1 MLWCRKVGSH
11 FNSMKGEKKTAPA
24 TPATAPAT
32 ASAVIPIVTPSFNV
46 ELVDDDDLPTT
57 PPLFTIAKTATAPEM
72 KNSSNSYYN
81 LFVLPDKLKMKK
93 ERFTTNVA
101 AAAAASSW
109 QDLQR
114 DDDDDD
120 DDDDIGTGDVPT
132 PTPTVTKVEHHQEQQ
147 PSPRNDSS
155 SSCNE
160 DKGAAAAATT
170 LPNKEQEQGVARER
184 GGLNLLEDMDHD
196 DSTSSSVDTTTTI
209 YEDWHDKANDHSLRK
224 KVMINIYKALIT
236 ELNNT
241 NMYSDEWKRKLPQ
254 LVHRLESIHYHKSPT
269 RDVYLDINPKK
280 MKKSWKCLAKSI

>member
-24 TPATAPAT
+24 TPAAPAT

-46 ELVDDDDLPTT
+46 ELVDDDDLP
-57 PPLFTIAKTATAPEM
+57 FTNLSLLTLAETAPEM
-72 KNSSNSYYN
+72 KNSTAQ
-81 LFVLPDKLKMKK
+81 LKLKMKN
-93 ERFTTNVA
+93 ERFTANVA
-101 AAAAASSW
+101 AAAAASSL
-109 QDLQR
+109 QELQR
-114 DDDDDD
+114 DDDV
-120 DDDDIGTGDVPT
+120 GTGDV
-132 PTPTVTKVEHHQEQQ
+132 PTPTVTKVEHHHQQ
-147 PSPRNDSS
+147 QSSPRIDFS

-196 DSTSSSVDTTTTI
+196 DSTSSSVDTTTTTI
-209 YEDWHDKANDHSLRK
+209 HEDWHDKANDHSLRK
-224 KVMINIYKALIT
+224 KVMMNIYKALIT